1 MQLVSREVIDMGS
14 ICVWCGEDT
23 RFGSGKFVNRIPVSC
38 TVEDLPYDMSWI
50 EDKSAFVEGYGCEEC
65 YEDED

>member
-14 ICVWCGEDT
+14 MCVWCREDT
-23 RFGSGKFVNRIPVSC
+23 RVGSGKFVNRIPVGC
-38 TVEDLPYDMSWI
+38 TVADLPYDMPWI